1 MALAYRRTERVSNR
15 LAARR
20 AAILAAARDVVARD
34 GFQGLSMQ
42 QVAERSGV
50 ATGALYRYFASKEN
64 LCAETVKGIS
74 DRELSVLRRIVGSEG
89 PPLARLWAAINT
101 FTRRAMQAR
110 TLAYAL
116 MAEPGEPA
124 VDRLRLRYRKKLASV
139 LEGLIDE
146 SVADGSLPAQTA
158 SASAAFMVGAFIEGV
173 IAPHAPDIAPDG
185 IAALA
190 DDIASFCLRG
200 AGADERQLTAA
211 RGRPTVLNARAAT
224 VAGA

>member
-1 MALAYRRTERVSNR
+1 
-15 LAARR
+15 
-20 AAILAAARDVVARD
+20 
-34 GFQGLSMQ
+34 MQ

-50 ATGALYRYFASKEN
+50 ATGTLYRYFPSKAN

-74 DRELSVLRRIVGSEG
+74 DRELAVLRRIAGSQG
-89 PPLARLWAAINT
+89 APLARLWAAIHT

-124 VDRLRLRYRKKLASV
+124 VDRLRLQYREELASV
-139 LEGLIDE
+139 LAALIDE
-146 SVADGSLPAQTA
+146 SVANRSLPVQAA
-158 SASAAFMVGAFIEGV
+158 PASAAFMVGAFIEGV

-200 AGADERQLTAA
+200 AGADARQLAAA
-211 RGRPTVLNARAAT
+211 RGRPAVLNARTPTA
-224 VAGA
+224 AGA